1 LPKLELK
8 TPAKEQL
15 AALPRHIQEELDP
28 ALLRLQANP
37 TEEGIRLGPSLAGLW
52 RMRVSGY
59 RILYRCGKAA
69 VSSSSSRS
77 ADEIRER
84 IPAGAE
90 ENEAFGH

>member
-15 AALPRHIQEELDP
+15 AALPRHIQEELDA

-59 RILYRCGKAA
+59 RILYRVREGGSL
-69 VSSSSSRS
+69 VIVES
-77 ADEIRER
+77 IRR
-84 IPAGAE
+84 RNPRTYPGRR
-90 ENEAFGH
+90 